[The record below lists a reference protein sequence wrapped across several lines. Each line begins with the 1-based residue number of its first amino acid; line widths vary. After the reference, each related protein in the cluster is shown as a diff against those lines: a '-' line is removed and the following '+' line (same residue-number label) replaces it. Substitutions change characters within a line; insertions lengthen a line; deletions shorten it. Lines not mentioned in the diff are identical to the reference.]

1 MMNVE
6 EMPNWV
12 PSTVK
17 KLAVWLYGFEGD
29 LVRRLVADPQMKSVW
44 QYLLRRAQPVDS
56 ASADDDSQLLLQ
68 LGVSE
73 MSVSVQERT
82 CSIFFWLVVIEL
94 SVQRT
99 AATEQD
105 IENCVAPWR
114 SAAEQCRLL
123 VGWIGVRSVV
133 QTANETAAR
142 LRKH

>member
-1 MMNVE
+1 MNVE

-56 ASADDDSQLLLQ
+56 AIADDYSQLLLQ

-73 MSVSVQERT
+73 MSISVQERT
-82 CSIFFWLVVIEL
+82 CAIFFWLVVMEL

-105 IENCVAPWR
+105 IENCVAPGVPRR
-114 SAAEQCRLL
+114 SNAGWLLAPLAA
-123 VGWIGVRSVV
+123 
-133 QTANETAAR
+133 AAPMSS
-142 LRKH
+142 RKRYQ